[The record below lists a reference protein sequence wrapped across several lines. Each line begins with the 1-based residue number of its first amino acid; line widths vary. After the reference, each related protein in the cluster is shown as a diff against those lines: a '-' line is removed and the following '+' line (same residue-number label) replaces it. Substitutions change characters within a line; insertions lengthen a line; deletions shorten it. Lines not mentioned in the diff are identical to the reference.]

1 MSVRIS
7 ELVLNSDRNSD
18 QFVFQ
23 IKWRA
28 CYMTLAGNVVVYA
41 TLLGFFMTFYVEDTD
56 YNIW

>member
-23 IKWRA
+23 IKSGA
-28 CYMTLAGNVVVYA
+28 CYLTLAGNVVVYA
-41 TLLGFFMTFYVEDTD
+41 TLLGFFMTFDAEDTD